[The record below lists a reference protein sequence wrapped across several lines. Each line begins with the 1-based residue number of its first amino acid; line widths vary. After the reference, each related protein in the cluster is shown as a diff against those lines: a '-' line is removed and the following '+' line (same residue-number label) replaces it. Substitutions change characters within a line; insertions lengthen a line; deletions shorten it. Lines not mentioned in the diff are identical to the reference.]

1 MLRLELFPCPAGE
14 LLFKGND
21 VLDFFKKADQNE
33 KALIGKYKVMRMRS
47 RLFAIFVLILAAC
60 VPHNTT
66 GAGLAAAKETEAK
79 PAAVG
84 SYLLYLQAKQD
95 QDYDTAVRYLNAS
108 LAEDPDNRMLQSEM
122 FTMLTVEGRI
132 DDAYP
137 YAVAELKSAPD
148 SLLASLVVVAYHVK
162 KGNYESALKQIDA
175 FPAKEENAFLYPLL
189 EVWVQAGLKEKKK
202 ALSALEKLNQP
213 GTESLYYFHSA
224 LLYDMWGDTAE
235 AEKGYETLLSE
246 PGGLSLRA
254 AQAYGN
260 FLLRQGDNKKF
271 AALVDAYRKG
281 AKSYPLIDENFFTA
295 GASKAD
301 KKVPRSVATPQAGM
315 AEAFFDISG
324 SLADKGSPE
333 TSLFFTRF
341 GLALDPSLSLARVL
355 LGEIYEK
362 QERYQDALDLYRE
375 EKENSETYYASQIR
389 IGIIYARQGNLE
401 KAEKQLKKMA
411 EKRPDLAFPW
421 VELGEIF
428 LTNQKFPEAVGA
440 FTEALDRIGPPSR
453 SQWVLYYSRG
463 AAYERNNQWTLAE
476 QDLLQA
482 LILAPEQPLT
492 LNYLGYSW
500 MERGKNVQKAKEM
513 LERAF
518 ALSPQEG
525 FIADSLGW
533 AYYLMGD
540 YKNAAAVLEIAIAL
554 DPGSAVIND
563 HLGDVYWRTGRKR
576 EARFQWEKAL
586 SVKDDFSGDERERT
600 VRKLEKG
607 LDAVGDKIVLPSRK
621 NEAKKDVKAVKS
633 SEKPAGKKTP
643 AKKAK

>member
-1 MLRLELFPCPAGE
+1 M
-14 LLFKGND
+14 
-21 VLDFFKKADQNE
+21 Q
-33 KALIGKYKVMRMRS
+33 MRS
-47 RLFAIFVLILAAC
+47 RIFAIFVLILAAC

-66 GAGLAAAKETEAK
+66 GAGLAPVKETEAK

-95 QDYDTAVRYLNAS
+95 QDYDTAVRFLNAS
-108 LAEDPDNRMLQSEM
+108 LAEDPENRMLQSEM

-137 YAVAELKSAPD
+137 YAVSELKASPD

-162 KGNYESALKQIDA
+162 KGDYESALKQIES
-175 FPAKEENAFLYPLL
+175 FPAKDDNAFLYPLL

-202 ALSALEKLNQP
+202 ALAALEKINQP

-224 LLYDMWGDTAE
+224 LLYDMWGDSAE

-260 FLLRQGDNKKF
+260 FLLRQGENKKF
-271 AALVDAYRKG
+271 AALVDAYRRG
-281 AKSYPLIDENFFTA
+281 AKSYPLMDENFFTA
-295 GASKAD
+295 GAAKAD
-301 KKVPRSVATPQAGM
+301 KKVPRSVATPRAGM

-362 QERYQDALDLYRE
+362 QERYQDALELYQE
-375 EKENSETYYASQIR
+375 EKENSETYYASQVR
-389 IGIIYARQGNLE
+389 IGIIYARKGDLE
-401 KAEKQLKKMA
+401 KAEKQLRKMA
-411 EKRPDLAFPW
+411 EKRPELAFPW
-421 VELGEIF
+421 IELGEIF
-428 LTNQKFPEAVGA
+428 LANQKFPEAVEA
-440 FTEALDRIGPPSR
+440 FTEALNRTGSPSR
-453 SQWVLYYSRG
+453 PHWVLYYSRG
-463 AAYERNNQWTLAE
+463 AAYERNKQWKLAE

-482 LILAPEQPLT
+482 LMLAPEQPLA

-540 YKNAAAVLEIAIAL
+540 YKNAAAVLEIAVAL

-586 SVKDDFSGDERERT
+586 SVKDDFSDDERDRT

-607 LDAVGDKIVLPSRK
+607 LDVVGDKIVLPSRK
-621 NEAKKDVKAVKS
+621 AEAKKAAKTVKG
-633 SEKPAGKKTP
+633 SEKPVKKETP